1 MNYIQGKLEE
11 QSNGKFEL
19 IKSNGK
25 GLGYD
30 FSCGSGIEVWDENQK
45 IWEPG
50 RVEGRQVNGTNVY
63 YFYNKRM
70 EYPALYNGMVVR
82 ILQE

>member
-1 MNYIQGKLEE
+1 MNLIQGRLQE

-19 IKSNGK
+19 IRGEGK

-30 FSCGSGIEVWDENQK
+30 FSCGSAIEVWDDNLK
-45 IWEPG
+45 IWETG

-70 EYPALYNGMVVR
+70 EHPSLYTGMLVR
-82 ILQE
+82 ISQE